1 MTRFNGWIYWVELN
15 RFTDRRIL
23 YYYIIISVPDM
34 SSYVLLPILGV
45 PTVRGNECVNQ
56 TLFQTRVPAQ
66 PARWPGRPPPCCDAL
81 PRLLLRQL
89 GFLKQSQTSDTEW
102 RINNWYGTSSP
113 LTTLQGVTISKWA
126 RATPCIP
133 TEDFSDLNFVKLHCS
148 PMWRE
153 NLCWYVKGSQ
163 VKWYITDYRWYGTYI
178 LWVTWTLGLGRQDCE
193 VQVWQRIWWD
203 GG

>member
-1 MTRFNGWIYWVELN
+1 
-15 RFTDRRIL
+15 
-23 YYYIIISVPDM
+23 M

-113 LTTLQGVTISKWA
+113 LTTPQGVTISKWA

-133 TEDFSDLNFVKLHCS
+133 TEDFSDLNFAICEIALQSDVTGESVLIREGKLSEVIHYRLQMIWYLYFMSDMDTRPRPPGLRGAGLTTVLMGVRFSNLEGEFRWEYRYCS
-148 PMWRE
+148 TI
-153 NLCWYVKGSQ
+153 N
-163 VKWYITDYRWYGTYI
+163 
-178 LWVTWTLGLGRQDCE
+178 
-193 VQVWQRIWWD
+193 
-203 GG
+203 